1 MTQFS
6 LKQVREFSVLCA
18 KFRSEYLALIIVFF
32 DKTNKYNK
40 IVFAFGKGMTFFED
54 KIIINL

>member
-6 LKQVREFSVLCA
+6 LRQVREFNVLCA
-18 KFRSEYLALIIVFF
+18 KFRSGYLALIIVFF

-54 KIIINL
+54 KIIINS